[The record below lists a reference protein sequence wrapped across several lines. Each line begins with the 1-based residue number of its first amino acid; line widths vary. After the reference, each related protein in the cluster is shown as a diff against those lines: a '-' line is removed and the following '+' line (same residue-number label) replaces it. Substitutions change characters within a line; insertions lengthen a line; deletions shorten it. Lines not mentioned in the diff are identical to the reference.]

1 MALTCF
7 SSLLVRYNYVSKISA
22 TIIARGDALARSETT
37 GTFWHRK
44 RDVSEMQASLYM
56 LPRVPRK
63 A

>member
-44 RDVSEMQASLYM
+44 RDVSEMQASLY
-56 LPRVPRK
+56 R
-63 A
+63 